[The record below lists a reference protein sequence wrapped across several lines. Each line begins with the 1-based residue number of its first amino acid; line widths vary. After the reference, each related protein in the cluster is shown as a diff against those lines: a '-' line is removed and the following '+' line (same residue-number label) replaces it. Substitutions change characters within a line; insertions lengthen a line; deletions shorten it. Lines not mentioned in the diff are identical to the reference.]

1 MAARKRPGA
10 ASKAAPVHKKRK
22 LTSKSD
28 AQLTTTASKKQ
39 NTKGKAKQ
47 KEKAPERLLIP
58 IPTQDDDEDT
68 DVPNDDMGV
77 LDEYGDAVMFLDRLD
92 YKGIARSKQETERLQ
107 QLNKP
112 IRRTNVQDDLPSLDS
127 DSGEE
132 DDDWTSGA
140 EDPVSS
146 SDEEHIHGDE
156 SLDEDSDSDAEMPYE
171 SKPRQLP
178 DAWREEK
185 KDEVESLPIKL
196 ADGRIQ
202 KTGNKKLQT
211 PKDDSDESDAS
222 SIVNE
227 PEPPR
232 RDDIA
237 TGSRFGRVAVVDIIS
252 TKSRKARIQG
262 AKEQIASLCQE
273 IISDPENSLGLLRRL
288 HTFSLASISSIT
300 HPEPVANDHIIRKL
314 AILSQLAVFKD
325 IIPGY
330 RIRSLTDKE
339 KAEKVGQM
347 VARTREWEQG
357 LVGVYQTYLQSLET
371 ELKARNDLSA
381 VALQCMCAL
390 LVDVTHFNFRVNIM
404 NSVVATLSK
413 KGWDE
418 TSDLC
423 LNTLVKVFR
432 NDLTGQPSLEIVRL
446 LNRMVKERHFNVH
459 PNVLTCLL
467 SLRLK
472 TELGVRASDSKANPN
487 EPPPKRKKDKKEQP
501 HLSKKAKKVLK
512 EKKEIEREF
521 REAEAEVDKEE
532 RAITQTETLK
542 LLFVLYFRILKNDRP
557 TPLLPSALR
566 GIAKFAHLV
575 NIDFFKDLMQVLKN
589 LILRDHGEESFGV
602 PDPSSA
608 RVDFHNIQH
617 RLLCIITAFELLSGQ
632 GEALNLDLSDFV
644 SCLYAQI
651 LPMSLIPEIESSTRT
666 PAKPNPHH
674 QRTPSNKLST
684 EASLS
689 DLLFHALSIV
699 FFNGKTASGSPPP
712 PWRSAAFAKRLLS
725 AALHWPS
732 HSALRALEF
741 TQRLLAK
748 DPKLEALLSTED
760 RAFDGVYRPDVDDP
774 QLCNP
779 FGTAFWELN
788 LLATFHG
795 DAKVR
800 EEAKKL
806 MLDSQA

>member
-92 YKGIARSKQETERLQ
+92 YKGIASRSKQETERLQ

-237 TGSRFGRVAVVDIIS
+237 TGSRF
-252 TKSRKARIQG
+252 

-371 ELKARNDLSA
+371 ELKARNELSA

-760 RAFDGVYRPDVDDP
+760 RAFDGVYRSDVDDP